1 MAKAINLS
9 ARYRTND
16 LVQLFAQEEE
26 AGITGMNLKLIVDL
40 IEWRLEEVDKGIKA
54 IPLNKEGISE

>member
-1 MAKAINLS
+1 MNLN

-16 LVQLFAQEEE
+16 LVQLFAQEEQ

-54 IPLNKEGISE
+54 IPLNSEGITE